1 MASLQRLL
9 SHGYFPL
16 EAPQPFTTRSYGR
29 VVSAHRT
36 SLPAEFAP
44 SSKTGRLK
52 TVAQLA
58 RHNLARAGQF
68 ARVLEI
74 PNPVL
79 FYNLAAEI
87 VSSWPAIAVHISP
100 SPVSATTPRPTN
112 TGVRAIITRSSPS
125 AWPRLRARYRAGSRY
140 VLITDIQQFY
150 PSLYTHSIP
159 WGLHT
164 KAHAKANRNDW
175 SLLGNRLDFWVR
187 QAQDQQTRGIP
198 IGPDTSLV
206 IAEILLKAVDEQLES
221 LIGRLKGFRAID
233 NYELSFDSRSAAEQ
247 ALAILQSILLQYELR
262 LNGTKTRIEQLPSA
276 FEDTWTNSLRRFNI
290 RSNTRV
296 QIGDLLSYFSLTFE
310 LARQHPEKPILRY
323 AIARLQSVN
332 LKRASWL
339 TYQDILYQCIASEPG
354 TIQYALSELRRYQR
368 TGMKLNLDCAQDTLS
383 NVITQHVPL
392 GQGSEVA
399 WAVWSAI
406 VLSVPIPDHSASL
419 LPKIDDPLVP
429 LLALDA
435 SVRGLITSLD
445 TTSWEAPMTR
455 DDLWGRHWLLAYE
468 ANVKNWLPSVT
479 SSDHVTKDPCF
490 RFLKRNGVS
499 FYNVRASGLPI
510 RRWRAPFSL
519 GQLIGYGI

>member
-16 EAPQPFTTRSYGR
+16 EVPQPFTTSSYGK
-29 VVSAHRT
+29 VVSAHR
-36 SLPAEFAP
+36 SLLPPEFAP
-44 SSKTGRLK
+44 TSKAGMSKTIG
-52 TVAQLA
+52 QLA

-87 VSSWPAIAVHISP
+87 VSSWPAIVAHISH
-100 SPVSATTPRPTN
+100 SPVSSTTPRPTN
-112 TGVRAIITRSSPS
+112 TGARAIITRSSPS

-150 PSLYTHSIP
+150 PSVYTHSIP

-164 KAHAKANRNDW
+164 KTYAKAHRNDW

-206 IAEILLKAVDEQLES
+206 IAEILLKAVDEQLERS
-221 LIGRLKGFRAID
+221 IGQLKGFRAID
-233 NYELSFDSRSAAEQ
+233 NYELSFDSRSAAEE

-262 LNGTKTRIEQLPSA
+262 LNSTKTRIEQLPSA
-276 FEDTWTNSLRRFNI
+276 FEDTWTNSLRRFTI
-290 RSNTRV
+290 RSNARV
-296 QIGDLLSYFSLTFE
+296 QIGDVLSYFSLAFD
-310 LARQHPEKPILRY
+310 LARQNPEKPVLRY
-323 AIARLQSVN
+323 AIARLQGVN
-332 LKRASWL
+332 LKKSSWL
-339 TYQDILYQCIASEPG
+339 TYQDLLYQCIASEPS

-368 TGMKLNLDCAQDTLS
+368 TGMKLNLDCAQATLS
-383 NVITQHVPL
+383 SVITKHVPL

-406 VLSVPIPDHSASL
+406 ALSVPISDHSASL

-435 SVRGLITSLD
+435 SIRGLITSLD
-445 TTSWEAPMTR
+445 TTSWEVLMTR
-455 DDLWGRHWLLAYE
+455 DDLWSRHWLLAYE
-468 ANVKNWLPSVT
+468 ANVKNWLPSAT
-479 SSDHVTKDPCF
+479 GSDHVLKDPCF
-490 RFLKRNGVS
+490 RFLKQNGVS
-499 FYNVRASGLPI
+499 FYNVRASSLPI
-510 RRWRAPFSL
+510 RRWRGGLSIA
-519 GQLIGYGI
+519 QLIGYGI